1 VILRAVPDAPNL
13 PSADAWYIEPHR
25 AAGAYRPTFEGKTK
39 IMGSI
44 HNLFRNQ
51 GLTRPSEGRILGGV
65 CAGLGRRIGLDPW
78 PARLL
83 FVLLLLVLPG
93 CQLLL
98 YPVLWIVMPKDQ
110 PGEVSVSTTFP
121 TAPPA

>member
-1 VILRAVPDAPNL
+1 
-13 PSADAWYIEPHR
+13 
-25 AAGAYRPTFEGKTK
+25 
-39 IMGSI
+39 MGSI
-44 HNLFRNQ
+44 HDLFRRQ

-65 CAGLGRRIGLDPW
+65 CAGLGRRIGLEPW

-83 FVLLLLVLPG
+83 FLLALLVLPG

-98 YPVLWIVMPKDQ
+98 YPILWILMPKAQ
-110 PGEVSVSTTFP
+110 PGEQSIPTVFP